1 MNCSSEIKRWWGNG
15 RRCNGKWNNAGCFY
29 DGGDCCKD
37 PASSKCKDDLAKA
50 KANAAAG
57 F

>member
-1 MNCSSEIKRWWGNG
+1 MNCSAEIRRSWGNG
-15 RRCNGKWNNAGCFY
+15 RKCQNKYNKAGCFY